1 MIQAILFDMDGLLVD
16 SEPYWHEAR
25 KMLVAEA
32 GLNWDWNMDDQNA
45 VMGRSTHDWVDYL
58 IRRFNLDMPPETVE
72 AQIIDNM
79 ARLFRRQIPLLP
91 GAVAS
96 VTLAADNFRIG
107 LASSS
112 PIRLIQAV
120 ISDKA
125 LKGKF
130 QATLSG
136 DHVSRGK
143 PAPDIYLAAA
153 EALGV
158 KPEYCACC
166 EDSGNGILAGKA
178 AGMQVIA
185 VPDHRFSPSA
195 EVLSKADLVL
205 ASLEELTLETFNSLG
220 TLRE

>member
-1 MIQAILFDMDGLLVD
+1 MDGLLVD
-16 SEPYWHEAR
+16 SEPYWDEAR

-45 VMGRSTHDWVDYL
+45 VMGSSTHDWVDYL

-79 ARLFRRQIPLLP
+79 ARLFRRKIPLLP

-96 VTLAADNFRIG
+96 VALAADNFRIG

-112 PIRLIQAV
+112 PTRLIQAV
-120 ISDKA
+120 ISDNA

-130 QATLSG
+130 QVILSG

-153 EALGV
+153 EALGIR
-158 KPEYCACC
+158 PEYCACC

-185 VPDHRFSPSA
+185 IPDHRFSQST
-195 EVLSKADLVL
+195 EILFKADIVL
-205 ASLEELTLETFNSLG
+205 ESLEELTLETFNTLG